1 MARTNL
7 TVVIPSTS
15 GLDISTGADT
25 AGDVANGNE
34 FDNDGSVLVKVRNAD
49 GAAAHN
55 FSVACPLLIDGN
67 AVASVSASVPLSTT
81 RFFGPF
87 PTSVYN
93 QDNGRAGINVDSAQL
108 FIKCIRIPEV
118 Q

>member
-1 MARTNL
+1 MPRTNL
-7 TVVIPSTS
+7 ASVIPSTS
-15 GLDISTGADT
+15 GLDISGGADT

-34 FDNDGSVLVKVRNAD
+34 FDNDGNVIIKVRNAD
-49 GAAAHN
+49 GGSAH
-55 FSVACPLLIDGN
+55 FLSVACPLLIDGN
-67 AVASVSASVPLSTT
+67 VVANVATSIPALAT

-87 PTSVYN
+87 RTAIYN
-93 QDNGRAGINVDSAQL
+93 QDNGRAGVNVDSAQL